1 MGGRIETREVVSF
14 VKDEN
19 SNLLLDGS
27 ATTIFNIQLEDSL
40 GNGLIRQ
47 EASVANFSY
56 HIRR

>member
-27 ATTIFNIQLEDSL
+27 AVSISNLVLEDSL
-40 GNGLIRQ
+40 DKYLLPR
-47 EASVANFSY
+47 
-56 HIRR
+56 